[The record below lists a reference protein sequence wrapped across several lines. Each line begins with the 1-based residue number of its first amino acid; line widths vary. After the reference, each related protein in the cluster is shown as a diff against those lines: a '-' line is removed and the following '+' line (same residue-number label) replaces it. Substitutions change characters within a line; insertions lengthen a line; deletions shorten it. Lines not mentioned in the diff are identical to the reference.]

1 MTDALAAELEEHR
14 KWKLRP
20 PYENFRAFDALIQNE
35 FRPPQQHER
44 HLAVAVRNIVRFA
57 AESSPYYARLLE
69 RRGLKREDIE
79 TPADLSKLPP
89 LTKHDLLEYREDL
102 RSRALPVGEHITG
115 QTQSSGTTGRR
126 VTVLHSSGSDGMFQ
140 LLRHRNARVH
150 RLDPMATRVDV
161 RQRSDVFSNL
171 APGQDEPR
179 FVNYGY
185 WRGLGVYFHTGPEFA
200 FPVSRPMDEQVAL
213 LKELRPDYAMTF
225 PGVFEE
231 WLLANG
237 WHKPVDSIKTLIG
250 IGSQLTPSM
259 RARLEESYA
268 APIHMNYGLNEIG
281 MVAVRCPSGRY
292 HVHIE
297 HCLVEIA
304 DSDGQP
310 CKPGEIGHVLIT
322 GFRNFAMPLIRYD
335 TGDLAEVASNPC
347 PCGRTLPSFGEIAG
361 RYRRY
366 AGLPE
371 GTRERVRA
379 IRETIENC
387 SADELA
393 FLRRYQ
399 IHQDKQNNFT
409 LRLRTVA
416 SVPDIFRNK
425 IESAWAPFPSSA
437 LTLQVLDDI
446 ATSPSGKILDFT
458 SDFHG
463 DSAYPANFD
472 RAVRPL
478 ADT

>member
-1 MTDALAAELEEHR
+1 MIDVHAAELAEHR
-14 KWKLRP
+14 RWKLKP
-20 PYENFRAFDALIQNE
+20 PHENFRAFDALVQNE
-35 FRPPQQHER
+35 FRPPEQHDK
-44 HLAVAVRNIVRFA
+44 HLAVGVRNTVRFA
-57 AESSPYYARLLE
+57 AEHVPYYASLLAKLNL
-69 RRGLKREDIE
+69 RADDI
-79 TPADLSKLPP
+79 TSPFDLPKLPA
-89 LTKHDLLEYREDL
+89 LTKHDVLEYNEDL
-102 RSRALPVGEHITG
+102 KARALPPNERVSG

-126 VTVLHSSGSDGMFQ
+126 VSVLHSTGSNAMFH

-150 RLDPMATRVDV
+150 RLDPMAARLDV
-161 RQRSDVFSNL
+161 RQRSDVFSGLNL
-171 APGQDEPR
+171 GQDEPR
-179 FVNYGY
+179 FARYPQ
-185 WRGLGVYFHTGPEFA
+185 WRSLGSYFHTGPEFA
-200 FPVSRPMDEQVAL
+200 FPVSRPMEEQVAL

-231 WLLANG
+231 WLLASQ
-237 WHKPVDSIKTLIG
+237 WQKPVDSIKTLVG

-259 RARLEESYA
+259 RTRLEDIYA

-281 MVAVRCPSGRY
+281 MVAVRCPNGRY
-292 HVHIE
+292 HVHVE
-297 HCLVEIA
+297 HCMVEIA
-304 DSDGQP
+304 DAAGKP
-310 CKPGEIGHVLIT
+310 CAPGEVGHVLVT

-335 TGDLAEVASNPC
+335 TGDLAEVVTGICA
-347 PCGRTLPSFGEIAG
+347 CGRTLPSFGELQG

-387 SADELA
+387 SATELV

-399 IHQDKQNNFT
+399 VHQDKQNRFT

-416 SVPDIFRNK
+416 PIPEAFRAK
-425 IESAWAPFPSSA
+425 IMNAWSPFD
-437 LTLQVLDDI
+437 LTTLTIEARDEI

-463 DSAYPANFD
+463 DSAYPAAFD
-472 RAVRPL
+472 KAVRPI
-478 ADT
+478 ADN

>member
-1 MTDALAAELEEHR
+1 MTDALAAEIEEHR

-20 PYENFRAFDALIQNE
+20 QHENARAFEALVQNE
-35 FRPPQQHER
+35 FRPPEQHQA
-44 HLAVAVRNIVRFA
+44 HLAVGVRNIVRFA
-57 AESSPYYARLLE
+57 AEHVPYYAKLFEKL
-69 RRGLKREDIE
+69 GLGRQDLDTPEDL
-79 TPADLSKLPP
+79 AKLPA
-89 LTKHDLLEYREDL
+89 LTKHDILEYGQEL
-102 RSRALPVGEHITG
+102 RSRALPVGEHLSG
-115 QTQSSGTTGRR
+115 ETQSSGTTGRR
-126 VTVLHSSGSDGMFQ
+126 VTVLHSSGSFGMFH

-150 RLDPMATRVDV
+150 RLDPMSSRVDV
-161 RQRSDVFSNL
+161 RQRSDVFANL
-171 APGQDEPR
+171 GPGQEEPR
-179 FVNYGY
+179 VVSYGQ
-185 WRGLGVYFHTGPEFA
+185 WRSLGTYFHTGPEFG
-200 FPVSRPMDEQVAL
+200 FPVSRPMEEQVAL

-231 WLLANG
+231 WLLANE
-237 WHKPVDSIKTLIG
+237 WTKPVDSIKTLIG

-259 RARLEESYA
+259 RTRLEESYG
-268 APIHMNYGLNEIG
+268 APVHMNYGLNEIG

-292 HVHIE
+292 HVHTE
-297 HCLVEIA
+297 HCLVQIA
-304 DSDGQP
+304 DAAGQP
-310 CKPGEIGHVLIT
+310 CKPGEVGHVLIT
-322 GFRNFAMPLIRYD
+322 GFRNYAMPLIRYD
-335 TGDLAEVASNPC
+335 TGDLAEVASGPC

-387 SADELA
+387 AAAEIA

-399 IHQDKQNNFT
+399 IHQNKQNNFT

-416 SVPDIFRNK
+416 AVPDAFRAK
-425 IESAWAPFPSSA
+425 IAAAWTPFPASI

-472 RAVRPL
+472 NAVRPL